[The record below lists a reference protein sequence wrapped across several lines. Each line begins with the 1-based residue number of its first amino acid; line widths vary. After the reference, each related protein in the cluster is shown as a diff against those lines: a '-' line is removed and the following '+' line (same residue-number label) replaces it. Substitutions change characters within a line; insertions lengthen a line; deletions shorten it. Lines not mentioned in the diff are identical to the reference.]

1 MRKLTLIIL
10 SLLIVLCGCGKTEE
24 TVSTTVFTDALGR
37 EVALTSNKRVISA
50 YGSFA
55 EVWTLA
61 GGTLV
66 GVTEDAISERQLELG
81 DDVAIIGS
89 VKAPDLEFIISLEPD
104 FLILSADIA
113 PHVSLDEA
121 LTNAGITHAY
131 FRTDTFEQYL
141 EMLNL
146 FCSLTGRE
154 DLYKAN
160 GTDIKDKIDSI
171 ISAVQSGE
179 KRPSVLLIRAF
190 STGAKAKG
198 ADNPAGVIL
207 EDLNT
212 DNIVERHNSLLEDL
226 SIEEIIAEDPDYIF
240 VSTMGSD
247 DKALAALAEGIA
259 SNPAWKDLSAV
270 KNGRYNILPKELF
283 HYKPNAKW
291 AESYE
296 YIAKIIYPEIT
307 A

>member
-1 MRKLTLIIL
+1 MKKLKFIIL
-10 SLLIVLCGCGKTEE
+10 ALLILLSGCGKTQEKGA
-24 TVSTTVFTDALGR
+24 SASFTDALGR
-37 EVALTSNKRVISA
+37 EVSLDTPERVVSA

-61 GGTLV
+61 GGSLV
-66 GVTEDAISERQLELG
+66 GVTVDAVNERGLDVG
-81 DDVAIIGS
+81 DAVIKGS
-89 VKAPDLEFIISLEPD
+89 VKEPDLELIFSLNPD

-113 PHVSLDEA
+113 THVSLDET

-154 DLYKAN
+154 DLYAKN
-160 GTDIKDKIDSI
+160 GTEIKKDIDSI
-171 ISAVQSGE
+171 ISTVPDG
-179 KRPSVLLIRAF
+179 KRPTVLLIRAF
-190 STGAKAKG
+190 STSAKAKG
-198 ADNPAGVIL
+198 ADNLAGVIL
-207 EDLNT
+207 EDLRT
-212 DNIVERHNSLLEDL
+212 DNIVERHESLLEDL
-226 SIEEIIAEDPDYIF
+226 SIEAIIAEDPDYIF
-240 VSTMGSD
+240 VSTMGAD
-247 DKALAALAEGIA
+247 DKALTALAEGIA
-259 SNPAWKDLSAV
+259 SNPAWKELSAV

-296 YIAKIIYPEIT
+296 YIAKIIYPEK
-307 A
+307 